1 MKTGCEEDF
10 LGNMPS
16 LELDVLVD
24 TIELGQT
31 STGESTV
38 GAEFGVGTVGGAI
51 WDNETTPYDP
61 F

>member
-1 MKTGCEEDF
+1 
-10 LGNMPS
+10 MPS